1 MSRLMH
7 EILEQ
12 PGVLARTLEGER
24 AHAREFA
31 RHAASRD
38 FRLIMLV
45 ARGSSDH
52 AAMFGRY
59 LLEIATGIP
68 CTLCA
73 PSIHTLYRARVD
85 LKQTLVIGISQS
97 GESEDV
103 NRVLK
108 SSRQRGAFAV
118 GITGQANSA
127 MARLVDEVFL
137 SRAGRQRAVPATK
150 AYTAELLLLYLLAS
164 ALGSRVTPAGI
175 SEIPGLVAEALK
187 LEAELRQIVER
198 YRYMRQCVVIAR
210 GLNYAT
216 AREMATKLVET
227 CRVVAEPV
235 SSADLLYGPISLIER
250 GFPAILFM
258 PPGKPFPELKRLAE
272 RLWKLQA
279 DTLVFSAAGVR
290 LPAAT
295 RTVRLPGSIPEMYTP
310 IPYIVP
316 AQLFAALLAETKG
329 LDPDKPRSLQI
340 ITRGI

>member
-1 MSRLMH
+1 VSHLMD

-12 PGVLARTLEGER
+12 PQVLARTLKGER

-31 RHAASRD
+31 KDAATRD
-38 FRLIMLV
+38 FRLIALV

-73 PSIHTLYRARVD
+73 PSVHTLYRARVD

-97 GESEDV
+97 GENQDV
-103 NRVLK
+103 NRVLGT
-108 SSRQRGAFAV
+108 SRQRGAYAV
-118 GITGQANSA
+118 AITGQAKSA
-127 MARLVDEVFL
+127 MAGVADEVFL
-137 SRAGRQRAVPATK
+137 SRTGRQRAVPATK
-150 AYTAELLLLYLLAS
+150 AYTAEMLLLYLLAS
-164 ALGSRVTPAGI
+164 ALGPAITPEGI
-175 SEIPGLVAEALK
+175 SEIPGRVAEALK
-187 LEAELRQIVER
+187 LEAELRQMVER

-210 GLNYAT
+210 GLNYAN
-216 AREMATKLVET
+216 ALEMATKLVET

-235 SSADLLYGPISLIER
+235 SSGELLYGPISLIER
-250 GFPAILFM
+250 GFPAILFI
-258 PPGKPFPELKRLAE
+258 PPGKPFQELKRLAE

-279 DTLVFSAAGVR
+279 DTLVISAAGAR

-295 RTVRLPGSIPEMYTP
+295 RTVRLQNAIPEMYTP

-316 AQLFAALLAETKG
+316 AQLFAALLAEIKG
-329 LDPDKPRSLQI
+329 LDPDRPRALQI